1 MALTDYTIDT
11 SGSPQDVQRKQ
22 ALADALMKQGQDS
35 TPAAG
40 GQNGGWITALNRGLA
55 GALGGYQRGQAADEE
70 RQGRDSV
77 KQLMANQLMGANGK
91 VDPMASVALASN
103 PWATPGQVSAVNHV
117 GDVQHTAER
126 EGIADKHWDVTNA
139 RAERAANESKFTIK
153 EITNPDGTSGGYT
166 RIRTDGPE
174 GPIAGA
180 APQPQPQGAPA
191 VTGPDYLK
199 TIDPGRAAVVQGIL
213 DGRTAPPTGAALRSP
228 QVMALMR
235 DAAIADPGFDAG
247 KWARRYG
254 TAQDFSSKGKS
265 GQSVTSLNTVYG
277 HIADLAAKGQELN
290 NVDGVPI
297 INTYVNDAKNAYASG
312 SGGDKANNFNLARNA
327 VADEM
332 SKVFKGA
339 GISDHEIEQW
349 KGTIHSSQ
357 SPTQLRGAI
366 KTAFGL
372 IESRMAALNNAR
384 DAGMDTNSDP
394 RGLLSEESKAK
405 YTKVQKWIDGANEK
419 PTGATA
425 PAAGV
430 VQDGYRF
437 KGGNPADQNSWEKVQ

>member
-1 MALTDYTIDT
+1 MALTDFNIDT
-11 SGSPQDVQRKQ
+11 SGSPQDVERKQ
-22 ALADALMKQGQDS
+22 KLADALMKQGQDS

-40 GQNGGWITALNRGLA
+40 GPNGGWITALNRGLA
-55 GALGGYQRGQAADEE
+55 GALGGYQQGQARDEE
-70 RQGRDSV
+70 NQGRQSY
-77 KQLMANQLMGANGK
+77 QQQ
-91 VDPMASVALASN
+91 LASALGAGDKVSPSAMIGLAGN
-103 PWATPGQVSAVNHV
+103 PWANPAQTQAITHV
-117 GDVQHTAER
+117 ADMQAQQARQGVE
-126 EGIADKHWDVTNA
+126 DKHWDITNA
-139 RAERAANESKFTIK
+139 RAERTANEGKFTIK
-153 EITNPDGTSGGYT
+153 ELTNPDGTSGGFT

-180 APQPQPQGAPA
+180 SPQPQQPGTPQ

-228 QVMALMR
+228 QVMSLMR

-265 GQSVTSLNTVYG
+265 GQSVTALNTVYG
-277 HIADLAAKGQELN
+277 HIADLAEKGQDLN

-297 INTYVNDAKNAYASG
+297 INTYINDAKNAYASG

-327 VADEM
+327 VADEL

-394 RGLLSEESKAK
+394 RGLLSAESKEKFA
-405 YTKVQKWIDGANEK
+405 KVQKWIEG
-419 PTGATA
+419 
-425 PAAGV
+425 
-430 VQDGYRF
+430 
-437 KGGNPADQNSWEKVQ
+437 ADQQQAPTQVDPVEAEMRRRGLLK